1 MTGTYT
7 RLRNKDG
14 TPSDTWGA
22 RIFGDAV
29 PGGAVTITTKK
40 GAEHPRTVD
49 RIRWKGNDQNT
60 GDVVSIVTLQP
71 DRAGAPAQPNREPDV
86 TREDFLQALG
96 QIGDL
101 ERRVAALEQ
110 SRRHAD
116 NDEDQDEVPF

>member
-7 RLRNKDG
+7 RLGNKDG

-22 RIFGDAV
+22 RIFGDAT

-49 RIRWKGNDQNT
+49 RIRWKGEDRNT

-71 DRAGAPAQPNREPDV
+71 DRAGAPAQPAPPGV

-101 ERRVAALEQ
+101 ERRVAALEG
-110 SRRHAD
+110 RRAD
-116 NDEDQDEVPF
+116 HDEDHDEVPF